1 MPFQKKKPFQKIIL
15 LNVGV
20 LTYLLLHSSY
30 YISNDCIFLYF
41 SIYVMAENLQR
52 YFTPIFQL
60 LDIMTLIYLDDLNK
74 FSCKDLYWAYL
85 TSIFYIINDFDKHE
99 RKIKKTVWTLLWNF
113 NLKQFI
119 IMWNKPN
126 LFPSPRATHGVLSN
140 IYKFN
145 SH

>member
-1 MPFQKKKPFQKIIL
+1 
-15 LNVGV
+15 VGV

-74 FSCKDLYWAYL
+74 FSCKDFILGIFDFNFLY
-85 TSIFYIINDFDKHE
+85 H
-99 RKIKKTVWTLLWNF
+99 
-113 NLKQFI
+113 
-119 IMWNKPN
+119 
-126 LFPSPRATHGVLSN
+126 
-140 IYKFN
+140 
-145 SH
+145 